1 MRRLWD
7 DALRNWATSMAYP
20 PIFECHLQTAPE
32 FEFRK
37 PSHRSKP
44 SVELHA
50 PAQMEP
56 SRWMNSR
63 GGAGTPGASR
73 HHQLPGRPSA
83 FDAC

>member
-44 SVELHA
+44 SVGLDA

-56 SRWMNSR
+56 SPWMNSR
-63 GGAGTPGASR
+63 TGSGTPGASQHR
-73 HHQLPGRPSA
+73 QLPGRPPAS
-83 FDAC
+83 DSC